1 MQRQVTAVVVGG
13 GPSGIAAVGNLLDIQ
28 PKSSIAW
35 VDPHFQGGRINAK
48 YTEVPSNT
56 KVGFFLD
63 YCEAVKPFRD
73 IAHTTP
79 MPNAITTLQNL
90 PREETC
96 SLGYAGDMLKVLS
109 DGLVKDDRISSW
121 KGAVTEVKR
130 SATGATWSLAVQ
142 DDVRDV
148 VERLEAPL
156 VVYCTGSFPTI
167 VPFPT
172 GLSHQPELLDLDIAL
187 KPTLLAGT
195 VPKDRD
201 ICIGVVGAS
210 HSAILVLMNLF
221 TLSQN
226 SHPQLR
232 VRWFSRTKQLKYA
245 EDKGDW
251 ILYDNTGLK
260 GRAAQ
265 FARENLDG
273 NKLSHSDVGKI
284 ITRVDCSGGRDQ
296 EIQAMMRVMPECDQ
310 VVQAVGYTRNPL
322 PSMDQDITFD
332 HQTGGFIDQG
342 TNQPVP
348 GLFGAG
354 IAFPEKVVDPFGNV
368 EYSVGFIKFMR
379 FLKRVVPNW
388 VESSLK

>member
-13 GPSGIAAVGNLLDIQ
+13 GPSGIAVVGNLLDIC
-28 PKSSIAW
+28 PKSTIAW

-63 YCEAVKPFRD
+63 YAKAVKPFRD
-73 IAHTTP
+73 IAEATP
-79 MPNAITTLQNL
+79 RPNAITTLQDL
-90 PREETC
+90 PQEETC
-96 SLGYAGDMLKVLS
+96 SLGYAGDMLNVLS
-109 DGLVKDDRISSW
+109 EGLLKDSRISSW
-121 KGAVTEVKR
+121 KGIVTEAER
-130 SATGATWSLAVQ
+130 NSTSSAWSLAV
-142 DDVRDV
+142 RDEARNS

-156 VVYCTGSFPTI
+156 VVYCTGSFPTT

-172 GLSHQPELLDLDIAL
+172 GLSRQPELLDLDIAL
-187 KPTLLAGT
+187 KPSLLAET
-195 VPKDRD
+195 LPKDRD

-210 HSAILVLMNLF
+210 HSAILVLMNLY
-221 TLSQN
+221 TLSQD
-226 SHPQLR
+226 SHPRLR
-232 VRWFSRTKQLKYA
+232 VRWFSRATQLKYA

-273 NKLSHSDVGKI
+273 DRLLESDVGKI

-296 EIQAMMRVMPECDQ
+296 EIQAMLKVMPECDR
-310 VVQAVGYTRNPL
+310 VVQAVGYTRNTL
-322 PSMDQDITFD
+322 PSMKQDIEFD
-332 HQTGGFIDQG
+332 HQTGGFTDKK

-354 IAFPEKVVDPFGNV
+354 IAFPERVVDPYGNV